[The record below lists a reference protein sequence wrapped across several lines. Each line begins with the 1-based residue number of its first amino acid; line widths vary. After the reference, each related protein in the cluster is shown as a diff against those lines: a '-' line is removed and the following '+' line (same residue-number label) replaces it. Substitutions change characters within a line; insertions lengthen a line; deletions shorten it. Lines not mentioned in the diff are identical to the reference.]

1 MNLKAIVIG
10 AGWAGEG
17 HTNALRY
24 CGVEVAD
31 IRGEPHRPYLTFYDV
46 GAIKRPSTLSAADV
60 GGVNCRYRPD
70 TKGW

>member
-31 IRGEPHRPYLTFYDV
+31 IRGEPHRPYLTFYD
-46 GAIKRPSTLSAADV
+46 GWRYQEAIDAIRS
-60 GGVNCRYRPD
+60 GR
-70 TKGW
+70 GWYELPVLT